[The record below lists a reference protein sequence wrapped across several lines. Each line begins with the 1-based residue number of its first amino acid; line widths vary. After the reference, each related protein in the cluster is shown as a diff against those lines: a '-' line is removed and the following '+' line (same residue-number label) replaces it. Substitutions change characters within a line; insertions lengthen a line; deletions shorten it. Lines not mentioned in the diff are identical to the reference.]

1 MEISAKRKRT
11 SAIQVMRCMLD
22 CFSARHHI
30 PYHEALL
37 MFAKSHTFESLFD
50 FDTDYWKYGPSHLES
65 MYEQELGND
74 WDPEQWYPDNM

>member
-1 MEISAKRKRT
+1 
-11 SAIQVMRCMLD
+11 
-22 CFSARHHI
+22 
-30 PYHEALL
+30 